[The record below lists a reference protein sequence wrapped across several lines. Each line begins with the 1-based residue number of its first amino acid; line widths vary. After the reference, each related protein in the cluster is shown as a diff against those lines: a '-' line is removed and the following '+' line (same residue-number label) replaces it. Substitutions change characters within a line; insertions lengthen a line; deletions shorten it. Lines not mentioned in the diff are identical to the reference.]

1 MLETM
6 AKSTKT
12 QMIAKPDWMI
22 NTSIRA
28 TLDVEQ
34 QLYIALALEQK
45 FEAAAKKKDLTKFY
59 EIVFHFLNINTLST
73 DNKLYDTHFKE
84 INGNEHLATFVQD
97 LCNDK
102 EGNAATIIKQ
112 IGEVYTRIM
121 STYMK
126 LAIETMADIDVT
138 YMDEKNMHYYNS
150 EVFVL
155 FNVKPHEHYELWKI
169 SFNVNSTTGSSMSKL
184 ETFSGMKKGETSDF
198 KEYVKAYNRKSMT
211 NRIHSGNFCVAVSEG
226 AKDSRSVT
234 SVIKDIILLN
244 KIFYDKSQFNK
255 NVLKDMLQVIIE
267 KKTFPFKLML
277 Q

>member
-1 MLETM
+1 MIEAM

-22 NTSIRA
+22 TSSEKA
-28 TLDVEQ
+28 MLDVEQ

-45 FEAAAKKKDLTKFY
+45 FNAAAKKKDLTKFY
-59 EIVFHFLNINTLST
+59 EIVFHFLNINTLSV
-73 DNKLYDTHFKE
+73 DNKLYDTHFRE
-84 INGNEHLATFVQD
+84 INGNEYLATFVQD

-121 STYMK
+121 SNYMK
-126 LAIETMADIDVT
+126 LAIETLADIEIT
-138 YMDEKNMHYYNS
+138 YMDDKNMHYYNA

-155 FNVKPHEHYELWKI
+155 FNVKPHEHYELWRLV
-169 SFNVNSTTGSSMSKL
+169 FNTNSTMGSSMTKL
-184 ETFSGMKKGETSDF
+184 ETFSDMKKGETADF
-198 KEYVKAYNRKSMT
+198 REYVKEYNRKNMM
-211 NRIHSGNFCVAVSEG
+211 NRIHSGNFCTAISDV